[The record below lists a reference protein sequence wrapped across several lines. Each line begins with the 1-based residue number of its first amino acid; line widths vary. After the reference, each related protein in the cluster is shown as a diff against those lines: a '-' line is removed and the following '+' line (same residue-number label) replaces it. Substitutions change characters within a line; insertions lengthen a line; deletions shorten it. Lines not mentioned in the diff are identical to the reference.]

1 MRIGELMS
9 SPATTV
15 DPGAPITEAGRL
27 LLARGIT
34 AVCVVDAG
42 GRLVGLVSRSD
53 LLRHRLVRD
62 PRAHLRP
69 VAEDD
74 TEPPHT
80 VAEVMTKDVLALP
93 PSADEADAA
102 QLMLDNRIRSLPVVE
117 DGRVVGIVSVTDLL
131 RAAVRGDER
140 IAADVR
146 ERLEETTGRPG
157 AWQVQVVDGV
167 VSVAGAASPEEA
179 KTLHLLAETVPGV
192 VRVRD
197 AESGV
202 PPARPA
208 PGPEQTAGPR
218 DHRGLVVLT
227 LEDCLA
233 RLRSAPVGRLAFVQD
248 GAPVVLP
255 VNHAVDGTTVVFRT
269 TWGSKLEVA
278 RSAGPAAFEVD
289 GFDPMTRTGWS
300 VLVRGTVSAVYDWHD
315 IERYEALVPPAWVG
329 IDLDPMWVALRADEI
344 TGREITPGTTA

>member
-42 GRLVGLVSRSD
+42 GRLVGVVSRSD

-80 VAEVMTKDVLALP
+80 VAEVMTKDVLALA

-140 IAADVR
+140 IAADVTEPATR
-146 ERLEETTGRPG
+146 AEP
-157 AWQVQVVDGV
+157 
-167 VSVAGAASPEEA
+167 ASG
-179 KTLHLLAETVPGV
+179 T
-192 VRVRD
+192 
-197 AESGV
+197 S
-202 PPARPA
+202 
-208 PGPEQTAGPR
+208 GPR
-218 DHRGLVVLT
+218 DHRDLLVLT

-233 RLRSAPVGRLAFVQD
+233 RLRSAPVGRLAFVHNGSPQ
-248 GAPVVLP
+248 VLP
-255 VNHAVDGTTVVFRT
+255 VNHQVDGMTIVFRT

-278 RSAGPAAFEVD
+278 RSTGPAAFEVD
-289 GFDPMTRTGWS
+289 GFDPATRTGWS
-300 VLVRGTVSAVYDWHD
+300 VLVRGTVSAVYDAHE
-315 IERYEALVPPAWVG
+315 IERYDALGVPAWAR
-329 IDLDPMWVALRADEI
+329 IDSDPVWVALRPDEI
-344 TGREITPGTTA
+344 TGREITRA